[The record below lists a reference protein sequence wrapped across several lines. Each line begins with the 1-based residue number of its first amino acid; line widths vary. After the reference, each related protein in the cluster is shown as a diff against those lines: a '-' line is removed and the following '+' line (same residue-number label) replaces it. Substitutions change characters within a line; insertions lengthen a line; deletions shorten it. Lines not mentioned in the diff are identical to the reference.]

1 MVAVSGLILGASIV
15 NKKRNIVEE
24 NTIRLQ
30 MLANT
35 CLGIAEYGNRVL
47 NGVRRTEYPLLSVD
61 EKCSSARAE
70 PQ

>member
-1 MVAVSGLILGASIV
+1 MAPTVSGLILV

-30 MLANT
+30 MFANT
-35 CLGIAEYGNRVL
+35 CLGIAEHGNRVL
-47 NGVRRTEYPLLSVD
+47 NGVRRTEYPLLRVD
-61 EKCSSARAE
+61 EKCSSTRAE